1 MPFFH
6 TNVAEGLPANAEFQ
20 VGRTDIDGDLT
31 IEQDIFL
38 PGIGASQQSPGPS
51 ASYVYYDCTVG
62 VVLDSGIVVHNRLPQ
77 YRTPFVDTLAVIP
90 FDDPRLDTLTGFGVN
105 LTSRDQYV
113 DIVQRMG
120 HSRYWF
126 RLWGKALRVG
136 YQIPI
141 PGIKSIAGALAIPYD
156 KNPQWAY
163 NKIAPGGNYSG
174 AILWQAEWSLW
185 YTTNIP
191 PGISGER
198 YLVSDPSA
206 HISGSAASSPPPNV
220 QAPFS
225 QADDNALP
233 TGGPSQSGGGGG
245 GSFQTGGERR

>member
-6 TNVAEGLPANAEFQ
+6 TNVAEGIPPGSRFQ
-20 VGRTDIDGDLT
+20 VGRSDADTDPT
-31 IEQDIFL
+31 IERGIYL
-38 PGIGASQQSPGPS
+38 PGISNSQAVGPS

-77 YRTPFVDTLAVIP
+77 TRSLISDTLAVIP
-90 FDDPRLDTLTGFGVN
+90 FDDPRLDKLIGFGVN
-105 LTSRDQYV
+105 LTCKDQYV

-126 RLWGKALRVG
+126 RLWGQALRIG
-136 YQIPI
+136 YQVPI
-141 PGIKSIAGALAIPYD
+141 PGIKAIAGVLAIPYD

-174 AILWQAEWSLW
+174 AILWHAQWSLW

-191 PGISGER
+191 PGLSVER
-198 YLVSDPSA
+198 YLVADPSA
-206 HISGSAASSPPPNV
+206 HISGSTGSAPPLNV

-225 QADDNALP
+225 QADDNALT
-233 TGGPSQSGGGGG
+233 TGGPSQSGGG